1 MTAESKIDF
10 GRAGGK
16 IYEREKRHQKLSTL
30 MQIIIDCRY
39 QNLSLPSE
47 SDILQYLWFWQASA
61 LHHDYICIHIFSILI
76 HLHLCEVMSQSES
89 ESVFLLFLVFV
100 FLIFTFV
107 GSEQ

>member
-16 IYEREKRHQKLSTL
+16 KYERKKRHQKLSTL

-61 LHHDYICIHIFSILI
+61 LHHDY
-76 HLHLCEVMSQSES
+76 
-89 ESVFLLFLVFV
+89 VFIFLVF
-100 FLIFTFV
+100 LYIYICAR
-107 GSEQ
+107 